1 VFRNKKS
8 RVQNRNDQGVLVI
21 KTYSFRMGKGEEKIS
36 DLLGSMLP
44 SQRSRF
50 VKDAIM
56 FYLNIGEEFKL
67 LNARIERLAA
77 GGLVPAQSVIATP
90 LSDDIEDSL
99 FAGINEMV
107 AGNIKLD

>member
-1 VFRNKKS
+1 
-8 RVQNRNDQGVLVI
+8 
-21 KTYSFRMGKGEEKIS
+21 M
-36 DLLGSMLP
+36 
-44 SQRSRF
+44 
-50 VKDAIM
+50 
-56 FYLNIGEEFKL
+56 

-77 GGLVPAQSVIATP
+77 GGLAPAQSVIATP